1 MNLVQLE
8 VMALG
13 GSCGRKSEVRRMFQ
27 VSQAPLSD
35 EQTEAH
41 EASSI
46 ARLAVL
52 FLPPSPLRPWIRR
65 PEAPSTV
72 RFRDYVLETPRM

>member
-13 GSCGRKSEVRRMFQ
+13 GSCGRKSEVGRMSQ
-27 VSQAPLSD
+27 ISQAPLSD

-41 EASSI
+41 QALFHSSFGC
-46 ARLAVL
+46 AVL
-52 FLPPSPLRPWIRR
+52 ASLTSETLDPT
-65 PEAPSTV
+65 A
-72 RFRDYVLETPRM
+72 RDP